1 MNVDLPFKLAMH
13 DPVMAPEIAGLLL
26 GEKVASVNR
35 LQTNYTRTIVEMHA
49 DNVFD
54 VVLASG
60 KNCILHTEVQGK
72 GSHRPMGM
80 RVFDY
85 ISRILSQRNSLNMPI
100 KSVVIYVG
108 EGAGAKDDGR
118 WYIGE
123 PAIGF
128 FQYRVIRLWQYSAA
142 EWLAMDNPVLLP
154 LIAHTQMEAPEEQ
167 LQAAMERINQLDNKE
182 DVANLLYILGALLEK
197 EGLRHMVDLFITRH
211 EIMESPPII
220 RDFYLK
226 GEKEGIEQGLAT
238 GRKEGLLEAKVNAT
252 LELLEH
258 NIILPKYDYD
268 AIKTALSTMDKSTV
282 DVAFR
287 QAIKT
292 KQLADFKGWLETLP
306 SATEPSA
313 QES

>member
-1 MNVDLPFKLAMH
+1 MVAF
-13 DPVMAPEIAGLLL
+13 G
-26 GEKVASVNR
+26 GE
-35 LQTNYTRTIVEMHA
+35 
-49 DNVFD
+49 
-54 VVLASG
+54 
-60 KNCILHTEVQGK
+60 
-72 GSHRPMGM
+72 
-80 RVFDY
+80 
-85 ISRILSQRNSLNMPI
+85 
-100 KSVVIYVG
+100 VG
-108 EGAGAKDDGR
+108 EGAGVNDDGR

-142 EWLAMDNPVLLP
+142 EWLAMDNPLLLP

-197 EGLRHMVDLFITRH
+197 EGLRHMVNLFITRH

-226 GEKEGIEQGLAT
+226 GEKEGMEKGLEQGREKGIL
-238 GRKEGLLEAKVNAT
+238 EGLHQAKINHT
-252 LELLEH
+252 LELLQH
-258 NIILPKYDYD
+258 TINLSNYDYN
-268 AIKTALSTMDKSTV
+268 AIKFALGAMDNATL

-306 SATEPSA
+306 SKTFSPESST